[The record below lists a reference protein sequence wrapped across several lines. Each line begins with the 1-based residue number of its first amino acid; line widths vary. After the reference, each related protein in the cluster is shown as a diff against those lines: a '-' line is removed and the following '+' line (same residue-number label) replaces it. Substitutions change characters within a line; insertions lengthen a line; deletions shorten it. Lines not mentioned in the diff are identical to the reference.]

1 MLFGPAVT
9 SVCSATSAIVL
20 SSLWLFSGSLD
31 EAHLKRRGAENRPG
45 KTSLPGLL
53 SLTADMAQNKMV
65 HARESQV
72 FTFFLLLVA
81 LRLRETQ
88 SGRITSGSRGLKV
101 TLSSFSVGGSGWGGG
116 HANHGE
122 TRLPCWED
130 KLRDELVLARCVCWF
145 LSSHF

>member
-31 EAHLKRRGAENRPG
+31 EAHLKRRGAENRPD

-65 HARESQV
+65 HARESRV

-81 LRLRETQ
+81 LRL
-88 SGRITSGSRGLKV
+88 
-101 TLSSFSVGGSGWGGG
+101 
-116 HANHGE
+116 
-122 TRLPCWED
+122 
-130 KLRDELVLARCVCWF
+130 
-145 LSSHF
+145 